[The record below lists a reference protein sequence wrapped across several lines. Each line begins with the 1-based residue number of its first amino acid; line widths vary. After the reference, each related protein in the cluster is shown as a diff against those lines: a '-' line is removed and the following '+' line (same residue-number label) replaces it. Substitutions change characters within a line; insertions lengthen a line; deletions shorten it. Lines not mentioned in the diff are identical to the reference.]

1 MLTKYYSPELFEVIE
16 RYKFFTCIRQ
26 PGEWIAMFMSE
37 LRRLSKT
44 CNFRDSL
51 DSMLRDQL
59 VCGVNDDHIQRR
71 LLQEKDLQ
79 LDRAMEIALSL
90 EVAAKE
96 L

>member
-1 MLTKYYSPELFEVIE
+1 
-16 RYKFFTCIRQ
+16 
-26 PGEWIAMFMSE
+26 MFMSE

-51 DSMLRDQL
+51 DSMLRDRL

-90 EVAAKE
+90 EVAAKNCSCYIKSQVC
-96 L
+96 LLVTFTK